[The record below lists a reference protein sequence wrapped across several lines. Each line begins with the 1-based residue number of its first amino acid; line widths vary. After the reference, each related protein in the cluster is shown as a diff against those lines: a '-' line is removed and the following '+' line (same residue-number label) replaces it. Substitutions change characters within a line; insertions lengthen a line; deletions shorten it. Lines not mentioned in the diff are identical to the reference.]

1 MVKMFHEVLLTYF
14 YFVSL
19 GAEGAAVK
27 EKVVE
32 KVAGRGA
39 SFGRNTRPW

>member
-1 MVKMFHEVLLTYF
+1 MFHEVLLTYF

-19 GAEGAAVK
+19 GAEGAAVT

-32 KVAGRGA
+32 RVVGRGA
-39 SFGRNTRPW
+39 PFSGNMRPR